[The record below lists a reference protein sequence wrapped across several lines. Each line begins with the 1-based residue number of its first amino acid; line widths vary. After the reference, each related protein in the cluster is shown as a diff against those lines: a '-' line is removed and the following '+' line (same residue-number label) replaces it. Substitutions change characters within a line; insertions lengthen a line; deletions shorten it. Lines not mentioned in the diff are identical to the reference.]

1 MGVDVYAALWADRGL
16 GKAGDI
22 VLAEVAMPVEGDGA
36 LVVFE
41 DRVPDACD

>member
-1 MGVDVYAALWADRGL
+1 MGVEVVAALWAGRRFGEV
-16 GKAGDI
+16 ADI
-22 VLAEVAMPVEGDGA
+22 VLAEEAMPVEGDGA